1 MSSCEVSNM
10 RQVGAETRP
19 GVFHNFTRP
28 SRVAQVKIAVI
39 GQNVRGGRA
48 TDLHRGP
55 DTNGQEEWEPIW
67 PNNEGVKVKG
77 EGRPTKGEWRANK
90 SHNIEVQKCV
100 GVGCAGTNTDRKVPR
115 IRENCTR
122 PREKGKGEESVS
134 HHMSQNFLA

>member
-1 MSSCEVSNM
+1 M

-48 TDLHRGP
+48 TDPHRGP

-77 EGRPTKGEWRANK
+77 EGRAMKEGRESGEQINLTILRFKNMTGWGARERTPTGRF
-90 SHNIEVQKCV
+90 
-100 GVGCAGTNTDRKVPR
+100 P
-115 IRENCTR
+115 
-122 PREKGKGEESVS
+122 ESVKTARAHAKKGRGRS
-134 HHMSQNFLA
+134 AFHITCRRIS